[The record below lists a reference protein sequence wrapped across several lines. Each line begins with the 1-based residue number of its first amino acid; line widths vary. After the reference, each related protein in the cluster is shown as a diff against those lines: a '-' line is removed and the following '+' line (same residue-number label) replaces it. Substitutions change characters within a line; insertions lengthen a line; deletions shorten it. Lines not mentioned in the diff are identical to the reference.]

1 METRL
6 NGAAEACATLS
17 SPMAA
22 KLERAAKDYGW
33 RFNDCSADGSTSL
46 RVCGEWSD
54 YELTLR
60 MIEDQDSIEVRCVFA
75 LAPPRERWV
84 EVAKLADSLNR
95 SFHRGVLEL
104 RIDEDHG
111 TYTDWVPM
119 AGSHDPANFDVIE
132 AMRAAVGTCDML
144 LFPAFHC
151 VAWAEI
157 NAETALDRLNFGPA
171 SFQLH

>member
-1 METRL
+1 MNTDVSGL
-6 NGAAEACATLS
+6 AAAPNLLS
-17 SPMAA
+17 PVMAA
-22 KLERAAKDYGW
+22 NIARVARECGW
-33 RFNDCSADGSTSL
+33 RLSERRDDGTIAL

-60 MIEDQDSIEVRCVFA
+60 AIDDQDSVEVRCVFA
-75 LAPPRERWV
+75 LAPPRERWI

-95 SFHRGVLEL
+95 SFHRGLLEL

-119 AGSHDPANFDVIE
+119 TAPRDPSNLTLIE

-171 SFQLH
+171 SHQFH

>member
-1 METRL
+1 
-6 NGAAEACATLS
+6 
-17 SPMAA
+17 MAA
-22 KLERAAKDYGW
+22 RIEQAARDYGW
-33 RFNDCSADGSTSL
+33 RMNDLGKDGSVSL

-54 YELTLR
+54 YDLTLR
-60 MIEDQDSIEVRCVFA
+60 ADEDQGSIEVRCVFA
-75 LAPPRERWV
+75 LAPPRERWI

-95 SFHRGVLEL
+95 SFHRGLLEL

-119 AGSHDPANFDVIE
+119 TVSHDPNDLDLIE

-171 SFQLH
+171 SFQIH